1 MSWILGISDSVH
13 DQSVALFK
21 DQNLVSMIELERLT
35 RVKHGISAKK
45 DIDFAKDN
53 DLNYFGELNLE
64 HKEAKYTEKDLT
76 ACIEYCLNDAGIKY
90 EDLDLVIGSSLH
102 FHRPFPD
109 NTVWINHYMG
119 HASNFYASPFKE
131 SAILVIDGY
140 GDSIE
145 DDVYEVAMFA
155 KGNGNK
161 IEVLN
166 RFYGKQTSYYDM
178 ENSLGVLYRN
188 ASVLTGFNLFG
199 QGKVMG
205 LAALGDESLYDIGK
219 DYYVLMEDG
228 AYKLNNKDLFLK
240 FRDIISNAPEN
251 ELFQVKAN
259 VASAM
264 QHILEEIVIHMVNA
278 IVKKTNCKNL
288 CIAGGIAINSV
299 MNNKILLETEVENL
313 YILPCAGDSGIS
325 IGAGLW
331 GIYNLLGYKRENPA
345 ETSIKKAS
353 YGRRYSNQEVEEAL
367 NQFKAEGNDIKWNY
381 KTDDEICKLA
391 TQKIIEGDIIG
402 WFRGGSEIGP
412 RALGNRSMLAD
423 PRDKEMKDTINRR
436 IKHREA
442 FRPFAPS
449 VLVDHL
455 SEYFETEIP
464 EPFMLRVVKCN
475 EKAIKEIPAIV
486 HFDNTA
492 RVQTVDPNYNPEY
505 YKLISTFYNK
515 TGVPVL
521 LDTSFNDNNEP
532 IVETPLD
539 ALKCFM
545 RTGLD
550 ALYIENWEVLRS

>member
-1 MSWILGISDSVH
+1 MSWVLGISDSVH

-21 DQNLVSMIELERLT
+21 DKELITMIELERLT
-35 RVKHGISAKK
+35 RVKHGIRAKANV
-45 DIDFAKDN
+45 DFAKDD

-64 HKEAKYTEKDLT
+64 HKPQKETEEDLRL
-76 ACIEYCLNDAGIKY
+76 CINYCLNVAGIKY

-131 SAILVIDGY
+131 SAILVVDGY

-145 DDVYEVAMFA
+145 DDVYEVGMFA
-155 KGNGNK
+155 KGIGNK
-161 IEVLN
+161 IEVLD

-205 LAALGDESLYDIGK
+205 LAALGDESLYETGK
-219 DYYVLMEDG
+219 EYYTLMDNG
-228 AYKLNNKDLFLK
+228 AYKLDNKGLFLK
-240 FRDIISNAPEN
+240 YRDIISNTPE
-251 ELFQVKAN
+251 EEKFQVKAN
-259 VASAM
+259 IASAM
-264 QHILEEIVIHMVNA
+264 QHILEVIVIHMVNA
-278 IVKKTNCKNL
+278 LIKKTNCKNL

-299 MNNKILLETEVENL
+299 MNNKILQETEVENL

-325 IGAGLW
+325 IGSGLW
-331 GIYNLLGYKRENPA
+331 GIYNLLGFERENPE
-345 ETSIKKAS
+345 ETSIKMAS
-353 YGRRYSNQEVEEAL
+353 YGKKYDDKEIEETL
-367 NQFKAEGNDIKWNY
+367 EKFKAEGNKIKWQL
-381 KTDDEICKLA
+381 KTDEEIYESA
-391 TQKIIEGDIIG
+391 SQKIIGGNIVG

-423 PRDKEMKDTINRR
+423 ARSKEMKDTINRR

-449 VLVDHL
+449 ILVDHL
-455 SEYFETEIP
+455 PEYFDTEIP
-464 EPFMLRVVKCN
+464 EPFMLRVVKCK

-492 RVQTVDPNYNPEY
+492 RVQTVDPRYNPDY
-505 YKLISTFYNK
+505 YKLISTFYKK
-515 TGVPVL
+515 TGVPVV

-532 IVETPLD
+532 IVESPLD

-550 ALYIENWEVLRS
+550 ALYLENWEVSRI

>member
-1 MSWILGISDSVH
+1 MSWVLGISDSVH

-21 DQNLVSMIELERLT
+21 DKELITMIELERLT
-35 RVKHGISAKK
+35 RVKHGIRAKANV
-45 DIDFAKDN
+45 DFAKDD

-64 HKEAKYTEKDLT
+64 HKPKKETEEDLRL
-76 ACIEYCLNDAGIKY
+76 CIDYCLDVAGIKY

-102 FHRPFPD
+102 FHRPFPN

-131 SAILVIDGY
+131 SAILVVDGY

-145 DDVYEVAMFA
+145 DDVYEVGMFA
-155 KGNGNK
+155 KGTENK
-161 IEVLN
+161 IEVLD

-205 LAALGDESLYDIGK
+205 LAALGDESLYETGK
-219 DYYVLMEDG
+219 EYYTLMDNG
-228 AYKLNNKDLFLK
+228 AYKLDNKGLFLK
-240 FRDIISNAPEN
+240 YRDIISSTPE
-251 ELFQVKAN
+251 EDKFQVKAN
-259 VASAM
+259 IASAM

-278 IVKKTNCKNL
+278 LIKRTNCKNL

-299 MNNKILLETEVENL
+299 MNNKILQETEVENL

-325 IGAGLW
+325 IGSGLW
-331 GIYNLLGYKRENPA
+331 GIYNLLGFERENPE
-345 ETSIKKAS
+345 ETSIKMAS
-353 YGRRYSNQEVEEAL
+353 YGKKYNDKEIEETL
-367 NQFKAEGNDIKWNY
+367 EKFKAEGNKIKWQL
-381 KTDDEICKLA
+381 KTEEEIYESA
-391 TQKIIEGDIIG
+391 AQKIMEGNIVG

-423 PRDKEMKDTINRR
+423 ARSKEMKDTINRR

-449 VLVDHL
+449 ILVDHL
-455 SEYFETEIP
+455 PEYFDTEVP
-464 EPFMLRVVKCN
+464 EPFMLRVVKCK

-492 RVQTVDPNYNPEY
+492 RVQTVDPIYNPDY
-505 YKLISTFYNK
+505 YKLISTFYKK
-515 TGVPVL
+515 TGVPVV

-532 IVETPLD
+532 IVESPLD

-550 ALYIENWEVLRS
+550 TLYLENWEVSRI